1 MLVYVKFVI
10 IRVRQRN
17 CWYTQGRKTMRR
29 NVTTTTNRKIQ
40 SKRMSDEVYK
50 MRREIIDIIYRVK
63 KLVPNMPRIS
73 VRVADNDD
81 EVLGCA
87 TMGGREMWITERS
100 TSDLAVVLHEIL
112 HAWKSIEHDD
122 NCKLMHPNKQLRVSD
137 KELMDIFLTYTN

>member
-1 MLVYVKFVI
+1 
-10 IRVRQRN
+10 
-17 CWYTQGRKTMRR
+17 MRR

>member
-1 MLVYVKFVI
+1 
-10 IRVRQRN
+10 
-17 CWYTQGRKTMRR
+17 
-29 NVTTTTNRKIQ
+29 
-40 SKRMSDEVYK
+40 MSDEVYK

-87 TMGGREMWITERS
+87 TMRGREMWITERS

-112 HAWKSIEHDD
+112 HAWKGIDHDE
-122 NCKLMHPNKQLRVSD
+122 NCKLMHPNKQLGVSD
-137 KELMDIFLTYTN
+137 KELMNIFLTYTN

>member
-1 MLVYVKFVI
+1 
-10 IRVRQRN
+10 
-17 CWYTQGRKTMRR
+17 MRR

-87 TMGGREMWITERS
+87 TMRGQEMWITERS

-112 HAWKSIEHDD
+112 HAWKGIEHDD
-122 NCKLMHPNKQLRVSD
+122 NCKLMHPNKQLGVSD
-137 KELMDIFLTYTN
+137 KELMDTFLTYTN

>member
-1 MLVYVKFVI
+1 
-10 IRVRQRN
+10 
-17 CWYTQGRKTMRR
+17 MRR
-29 NVTTTTNRKIQ
+29 NITTTTNRKIQ

-87 TMGGREMWITERS
+87 TMRGREMWITERS

-112 HAWKSIEHDD
+112 HAWKGIEHDD

>member
-1 MLVYVKFVI
+1 
-10 IRVRQRN
+10 
-17 CWYTQGRKTMRR
+17 MRR

-87 TMGGREMWITERS
+87 TMRGHEMWITERS

-112 HAWKSIEHDD
+112 HAWKGIEHDD
-122 NCKLMHPNKQLRVSD
+122 NCKLMHPNKQLGVSD
-137 KELMDIFLTYTN
+137 KELMDTFLTYTN

>member
-1 MLVYVKFVI
+1 
-10 IRVRQRN
+10 
-17 CWYTQGRKTMRR
+17 MRR
-29 NVTTTTNRKIQ
+29 DITTTTNRKIQ

-87 TMGGREMWITERS
+87 SMRGYEMWITERS

-112 HAWKSIEHDD
+112 HAWKGIEHDD
-122 NCKLMHPNKQLRVSD
+122 NCKLMHPNKQLGVSD
-137 KELMDIFLTYTN
+137 KELMDTFLTYTN

>member
-1 MLVYVKFVI
+1 
-10 IRVRQRN
+10 
-17 CWYTQGRKTMRR
+17 MRR
-29 NVTTTTNRKIQ
+29 NITTTTNRKIQ

-87 TMGGREMWITERS
+87 TMKGHEMWITERS

-112 HAWKSIEHDD
+112 HAWKGIEHDD
-122 NCKLMHPNKQLRVSD
+122 NCKLMHPNKQLGVSD
-137 KELMDIFLTYTN
+137 KELMDTFLTYTN

>member
-1 MLVYVKFVI
+1 
-10 IRVRQRN
+10 
-17 CWYTQGRKTMRR
+17 MRR
-29 NVTTTTNRKIQ
+29 NITTTTNRKIQ

-87 TMGGREMWITERS
+87 TMRGREMWITERS
-100 TSDLAVVLHEIL
+100 TSDFAVVLHEIL
-112 HAWKSIEHDD
+112 HAWKGIDHDD
-122 NCKLMHPNKQLRVSD
+122 NCKLMHPNKQLGVSD

>member
-1 MLVYVKFVI
+1 
-10 IRVRQRN
+10 
-17 CWYTQGRKTMRR
+17 MRR

-87 TMGGREMWITERS
+87 TMRGREMWITERS

-112 HAWKSIEHDD
+112 HAWKGIDHDD
-122 NCKLMHPNKQLRVSD
+122 TCKLMHPNKQLGVSD
-137 KELMDIFLTYTN
+137 KELMSIFLTYTN

>member
-1 MLVYVKFVI
+1 
-10 IRVRQRN
+10 
-17 CWYTQGRKTMRR
+17 MRR

-87 TMGGREMWITERS
+87 TMRGREMWITERS

-112 HAWKSIEHDD
+112 HAWKGIDHDD
-122 NCKLMHPNKQLRVSD
+122 NCKLMHPNKQLGVSD
-137 KELMDIFLTYTN
+137 KELMSIFLTYTN

>member
-1 MLVYVKFVI
+1 
-10 IRVRQRN
+10 
-17 CWYTQGRKTMRR
+17 MRR
-29 NVTTTTNRKIQ
+29 NITTTTNRKIQ

-112 HAWKSIEHDD
+112 HAWKGIEHDD